1 MSTSMLRAC
10 VIESSHRA
18 HHFSRKT
25 EYSKLWKLGISLCR
39 CGMQGLVLK
48 SQAPQVLDAGGG
60 QVWLRSHRGE
70 YLGIDETS
78 PQPSTLVPG
87 NPFLREEAIAP
98 KPAKVRCSV
107 PQCSQCSLGRELRT
121 FIHVYPPTKHEWLN
135 ASRSLSFAAAPC
147 LNSCGAYSLGIRA
160 LNVELCTQRC
170 HLI

>member
-70 YLGIDETS
+70 YLGIYETS

-87 NPFLREEAIAP
+87 NPFLREEGSYC
-98 KPAKVRCSV
+98 AKTSQGPLQCTAVFSV
-107 PQCSQCSLGRELRT
+107 FAWQGASH
-121 FIHVYPPTKHEWLN
+121 IHPRLPPNE
-135 ASRSLSFAAAPC
+135 A
-147 LNSCGAYSLGIRA
+147 
-160 LNVELCTQRC
+160 
-170 HLI
+170 